1 MDLDVFRAQFPDEE
15 ACRSFFESVIWR
27 NGRFCP
33 RCHCDRSYRLS
44 GPSVR
49 TGLYECAE
57 CKLQFTVTTHT
68 PMHSTKL
75 KLWKWLLAM
84 YYMVNSSKGVSSVY
98 LAQWV
103 GISQKSAWK
112 VGHAIRK
119 MMEPGSCLVP
129 ALKGI
134 VELDEKYVGGKPRF
148 QQGVK
153 YKRGRGTEKQCVL
166 VAVERRGPVR
176 TALVDSDK
184 TAELKPVIADFVD
197 PGSHLMSD
205 ELQAYKGIG
214 KAYGAHQWVK
224 HGKKEFARGEVH
236 NNTAESF
243 NAILERAK
251 QGVFHYFSPQH
262 LQRYLHEIGFRWDHR
277 IPEEKQTRKGAVKIV
292 MKPMPLLERMR
303 SLLSGALGRQIRR
316 TRNGGIHSIRMNHAL
331 A

>member
-1 MDLDVFRAQFPDEE
+1 
-15 ACRSFFESVIWR
+15 
-27 NGRFCP
+27 
-33 RCHCDRSYRLS
+33 
-44 GPSVR
+44 
-49 TGLYECAE
+49 
-57 CKLQFTVTTHT
+57 
-68 PMHSTKL
+68 MHSTKL

-84 YYMVNSSKGVSSVY
+84 YY
-98 LAQWV
+98 
-103 GISQKSAWK
+103 
-112 VGHAIRK
+112 
-119 MMEPGSCLVP
+119 
-129 ALKGI
+129 
-134 VELDEKYVGGKPRF
+134 
-148 QQGVK
+148 
-153 YKRGRGTEKQCVL
+153 CVL

-214 KAYGAHQWVK
+214 KAYGAHEWVK

-262 LQRYLHEIGFRWDHR
+262 LQRYLHQIGFRWDHR

-316 TRNGGIHSIRMNHAL
+316 TRNGGIRSIRMTHVL